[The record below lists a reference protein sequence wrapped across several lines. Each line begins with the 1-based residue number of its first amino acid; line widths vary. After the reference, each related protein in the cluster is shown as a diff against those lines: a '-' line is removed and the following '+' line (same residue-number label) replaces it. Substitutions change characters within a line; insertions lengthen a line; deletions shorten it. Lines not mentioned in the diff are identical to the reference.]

1 MSRKF
6 SAINLFKYL
15 DYREF
20 LKDWYAYAKEN
31 KRGFSYRSFSK
42 KAGFG
47 SPNFLKRI
55 MDGTRNLTEESLP
68 DFMKALDL
76 NKQEK
81 DFFRTL
87 VLFNQTESHDK
98 KNSYYRHLL
107 RSQKFSQLKPIEKDQ
122 YSYYSTWYHP
132 VIRELIVKQDYDGTP
147 EWLANNVRPPI
158 TPNEAKKSVELLE
171 RMGFIKK
178 NGNGKWK
185 QAESLVTTGPES
197 ASLVLLNYHQS
208 VLDLVKD
215 QLPQVP
221 AENRD
226 VSALTLG
233 VVKDRLPQ
241 LKKKIQEFRQ
251 EILKLVSEDH
261 QPDEVVLLSM
271 QLLPVSQR
279 ESSENINKNTPS
291 HKKKSGAQ

>member
-6 SAINLFKYL
+6 SPINLFNYL

-20 LKDWYAYAKEN
+20 LKDWYAYAKAN

-55 MDGTRNLTEESLP
+55 IDGERNLTEETLP
-68 DFMKALDL
+68 DFMKGLDL
-76 NKQEK
+76 NKQEQ
-81 DFFRTL
+81 DFFRKL
-87 VLFNQTESHDK
+87 VLFNQTDSHDK
-98 KNSYYRHLL
+98 KNLYYRQLI
-107 RSQKFSQLKPIEKDQ
+107 RSQKFSKLKPIEKDQ
-122 YSYYSTWYHP
+122 YVYYSTWYHP
-132 VIRELIVKQDYDGTP
+132 VVRELMVKKDFDGTP
-147 EWLANNVRPPI
+147 EWLASHLYPSI
-158 TPNEAKKSVELLE
+158 TPTEAKKSMELLQ

-178 NGNGKWK
+178 GKDGKWK
-185 QAESLVTTGPES
+185 QDQPLVTTGAES
-197 ASLVLLNYHQS
+197 TSLVLLNYHQS
-208 VLDLVKD
+208 VLELAKD

-221 AENRD
+221 AQNRD

-233 VVKDRLPQ
+233 VVKGRLPQ

-251 EILKLVSEDH
+251 EVLKLVSEDH

-271 QLLPVSQR
+271 QLLPVSQQD
-279 ESSENINKNTPS
+279 SPDIIKENNTGI
-291 HKKKSGAQ
+291 SGLL